1 MDQILPL
8 IEIYYEIKDG
18 EFIENHQSFFVVHED
33 EIELRISYRAI
44 KHIVEKRSKDGFDS
58 IQIKKLFDLAID
70 LLVNLNY
77 KVLDD
82 LENNS
87 YLLVQKDFNVENS
100 GLIIALDKK
109 LESEAVY
116 IKTLFSK
123 AYSKIKKL
131 ENKKPTICEF
141 KVSGRTERPSIAV

>member
-1 MDQILPL
+1 MEAIFKL
-8 IEIYYEIKDG
+8 IEQYYYMKDG
-18 EFIENHQSFFVVHED
+18 EFIQNHQSFFVLHDD

-44 KHIVEKRSKDGFDS
+44 KHIVEKRGKDGFDPVK
-58 IQIKKLFDLAID
+58 IKELFDLAID
-70 LLVNLNY
+70 ILIKLNY

-87 YLLVQKDFNVENS
+87 YLLVQKDFNIENS

-109 LESEAVY
+109 LEDEAVY

-131 ENKKPTICEF
+131 ESKKLTICEF
-141 KVSGRTERPSIAV
+141 DTSGRTEHPSIAV